1 MKKVPLLVALA
12 TCFLASPVWSDSF
25 TVGVEAT
32 DYMPIYKGD
41 GSNYTGYAKELL
53 DGFASKNG
61 HTFTYVRLQGNR
73 MNAIVV
79 DCKKYRLRSIAYRGA
94 VHSL

>member
-1 MKKVPLLVALA
+1 MATISSLGSGSGLDLSGLLKSLMQAEQRPLTALQ
-12 TCFLASPVWSDSF
+12 T
-25 TVGVEAT
+25 
-32 DYMPIYKGD
+32 
-41 GSNYTGYAKELL
+41 
-53 DGFASKNG
+53 
-61 HTFTYVRLQGNR
+61 QGNR